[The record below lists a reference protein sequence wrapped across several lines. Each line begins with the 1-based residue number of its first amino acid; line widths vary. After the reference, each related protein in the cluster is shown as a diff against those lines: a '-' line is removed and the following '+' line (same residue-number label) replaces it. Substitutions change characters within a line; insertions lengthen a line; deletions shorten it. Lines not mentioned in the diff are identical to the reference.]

1 MEIVIN
7 KTEYDIFHG
16 ILKPMPK
23 RADISRLN
31 RLERLQGLL
40 RDGDLVTAGDL
51 AAELGV
57 SVRSVA
63 RDLALLRDSGVPVES
78 DRGRGGGVRLPARWS
93 LGRIHLSEEEAVD
106 LLLSMAVAEKMDSPL
121 LLDRLPAAR
130 QKLSVAFSE
139 RQQGRIRSLR
149 KRILLGQPAS
159 ERVLASYRRP
169 TRETVALVKRAF
181 FEMRLLRISYIDEAG
196 RATIR
201 EIEPQFLYLNVP
213 VWYLLAWDRLREAV
227 RFFRIDRLTRV
238 EKLDA
243 AFRLRDPKEFI
254 RDAEHAARTL

>member
-1 MEIVIN
+1 
-7 KTEYDIFHG
+7 
-16 ILKPMPK
+16 MPK
-23 RADISRLN
+23 RAAVSRLD

-40 RDGDLVTAGDL
+40 RDGDHVTAGAL

-63 RDLALLRDSGVPVES
+63 RDLALLRDSGVPVEA

-93 LGRIHLSEEEAVD
+93 LGRIHLSEEEAID

-130 QKLSVAFSE
+130 QKLAAAFSD
-139 RQQGRIRSLR
+139 RQQARIRSLR
-149 KRILLGQPAS
+149 KRILIGQPAS

-169 TRETVALVKRAF
+169 PRETLALVKRAF
-181 FEMRLLRISYIDEAG
+181 FEMRLLRIAYIDEAG
-196 RATIR
+196 RMTTR

-213 VWYLLAWDRLREAV
+213 VWYVLAWDRLRDAE

-243 AFRLRDPKEFI
+243 SFRLRDPRTFLVE
-254 RDAEHAARTL
+254 AEHAARTL